1 LKKKK
6 LLPLLAITLTAVIW
20 GLSFLSIKVAVAV
33 IPPMTLAL
41 LRFVMASVI
50 LLAMLKI
57 LEPGTRINKKDLPA
71 LAVAGFIGITVY
83 FFFENNGV
91 RLTTAS
97 VASIIIATI
106 PIMSLLADF
115 IFFRS
120 PLTRFRIGCVLVS
133 VLGIYLVVGANIAGP
148 AGRGNLAGNLL
159 MIGAAVCWVTYSIVT
174 RPLGKK
180 YSQLAIVTYQTLFGT
195 LSLIPLSLLERGG
208 WQAVSGT
215 VLLNVAYLGLFC
227 SALGYY
233 LYVYS
238 LEKLGIGT
246 VSLFINLIPVVTV
259 ISSYFILSETISPSQ
274 LAGGGLI
281 VASVYLAS
289 WRQFSPGGK
298 TPAKSAAGC

>member
-1 LKKKK
+1 MKKKK